1 MGTDEITAPPDM
13 VSLHENTEGNNSDAK
28 DKEKVITKNNSLH

>member
-13 VSLHENTEGNNSDAK
+13 VSLHGNTEGNNIDTK
-28 DKEKVITKNNSLH
+28 DKEKVRTLKKS